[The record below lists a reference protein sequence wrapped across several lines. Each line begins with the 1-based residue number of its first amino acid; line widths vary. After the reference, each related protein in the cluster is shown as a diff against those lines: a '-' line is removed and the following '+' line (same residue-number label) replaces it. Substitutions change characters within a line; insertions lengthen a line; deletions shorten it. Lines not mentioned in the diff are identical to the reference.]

1 MEESEAK
8 DGASEE
14 QASKAQDRVEFSA
27 FLQALLTEWF
37 TKQLSWSQA
46 KSKACKDPCKKK
58 KKKQRKME
66 MQFRSK
72 MGIKRERETE

>member
-46 KSKACKDPCKKK
+46 KSKACRDPCKKK
-58 KKKQRKME
+58 KETKKD
-66 MQFRSK
+66 
-72 MGIKRERETE
+72 GDAV

>member
-58 KKKQRKME
+58 RKKKE
-66 MQFRSK
+66 T
-72 MGIKRERETE
+72 KRDGDAV